1 MKLELGGATDKK
13 RAAALGGLMVVLGVV
28 YFWNSGPDI
37 PEETLTRQQ
46 KAQRAAAARP
56 TPGPPTPNIER
67 TSAPIA
73 NRSSRQ
79 RTLQEFRPSLKPKKA
94 EERADPM
101 TVDPTLHEDILAKL
115 QKVGITGTHRSI
127 FDFSQA
133 PPAVLMANGKPVPDP
148 RTASKGPIGPIYV
161 PPPPPPGP
169 TPPPPPTPIPFKFY
183 GYVNAANTGPKTAFF
198 LEGDDIH
205 VVREGDTVK
214 RRYRI
219 VRIGVNS
226 VVVEDTTTKSQQTL
240 PLEEQPG

>member
-1 MKLELGGATDKK
+1 MKLQVSGATDKK
-13 RAAALGGLMVVLGVV
+13 RAILLGGLLVVLAGV
-28 YFWNSGPDI
+28 YFLNSGPDV
-37 PEETLTRQQ
+37 PEQAQQ
-46 KAQRAAAARP
+46 NRPRAIRP
-56 TPGPPTPNIER
+56 TPGPPAPNVERASTPV
-67 TSAPIA
+67 A

-79 RTLQEFRPSLKPKKA
+79 RNLQEFRPSLKPKKP

-101 TVDPTLHEDILAKL
+101 TVDPTLHLDTLAKL
-115 QKVGITGTHRSI
+115 QKVTVTGTHRSI

-133 PPAVLMANGKPVPDP
+133 APAPNPVLTAAGGPKKVPNP
-148 RTASKGPIGPIYV
+148 IVRPFVGPQQA
-161 PPPPPPGP
+161 PPPPPPAA
-169 TPPPPPTPIPFKFY
+169 PPPPTPIPFKFY
-183 GYVNAANTGPKTAFF
+183 GYVNAANQGPKTAFF

-226 VVVEDTTTKSQQTL
+226 VVVEDTSTKSQQTL

>member
-1 MKLELGGATDKK
+1 MKLEISGSSDKK
-13 RAAALGGLMVVLGVV
+13 RAMLLGGLLVVLVGV
-28 YFWNSGPDI
+28 YYINSGPDI
-37 PEETLTRQQ
+37 PQQ
-46 KAQRAAAARP
+46 AQQNRPRPAARP

-67 TSAPIA
+67 ASAPIA

-79 RTLQEFRPSLKPKKA
+79 RNLQEFRPSLKPKKP

-101 TVDPTLHEDILAKL
+101 TVDPTLRVETLAKL
-115 QKVGITGTHRSI
+115 QKVEISGTHRSI
-127 FDFSQA
+127 FDFTAA
-133 PPAVLMANGKPVPDP
+133 PAPKPDLVAANKKPGQPVPNP
-148 RTASKGPIGPIYV
+148 VVGPPVLPPIAAKPG
-161 PPPPPPGP
+161 PPPPPPP
-169 TPPPPPTPIPFKFY
+169 QPIPFKFY
-183 GYVNAANTGPKTAFF
+183 GYVNASMQGQKTAFF

-205 VVREGDTVK
+205 VVREGETVK

>member
-1 MKLELGGATDKK
+1 MNLKISDPSDKK
-13 RAAALGGLMVVLGVV
+13 RAIWLGGLLVVLVAI
-28 YFWNSGPDI
+28 YFYNSSPDI
-37 PEETLTRQQ
+37 PQQSLERQQ
-46 KAQRAAAARP
+46 RAAARP
-56 TPGPPTPNIER
+56 TPGPPVPNIER
-67 TSAPIA
+67 ATTPVAA

-79 RTLQEFRPSLKPKKA
+79 RNLQEFRPSLKPKKP

-101 TVDPTLHEDILAKL
+101 SVDPTLRTDILAKL
-115 QKVGITGTHRSI
+115 QKVEVTGTHRSI
-127 FDFSQA
+127 FDFTAQ
-133 PPAVLMANGKPVPDP
+133 PAATPTLVASAGKVPNPVLDK
-148 RTASKGPIGPIYV
+148 KGFVGPIYV
-161 PPPPPPGP
+161 APPPPPGP

-183 GYVNAANTGPKTAFF
+183 GYVNASTQGQKTAFF

-226 VVVEDTTTKSQQTL
+226 VVVEDTNTKSQQTL